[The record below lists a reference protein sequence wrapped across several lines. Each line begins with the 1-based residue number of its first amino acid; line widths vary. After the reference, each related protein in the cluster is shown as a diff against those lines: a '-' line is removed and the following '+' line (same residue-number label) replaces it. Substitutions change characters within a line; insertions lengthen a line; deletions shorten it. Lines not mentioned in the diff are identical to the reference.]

1 MTDRRSIEG
10 MWLRRAFYRWLLPAA
25 LVLPLWLLIGWIAFS
40 ASGWALLWVIVIA
53 IPSVLVGELVLTLL
67 ARARGTVRHSRMLSW
82 WDVGGFALWHLLTI
96 AVGFFSPSAF
106 WPLLT
111 AAVVVFFGLVWLML
125 WQLFREAKP
134 SSVLQRSTDGSVY
147 IPPPAARTPQQA
159 QEVIVVTEKRAPADS

>member
-1 MTDRRSIEG
+1 MTDRRSIEA
-10 MWLRRAFYRWLLPAA
+10 MWLRRAFYQWLLPAA

-53 IPSVLVGELVLTLL
+53 IPSVLVGQLLLTLL
-67 ARARGTVRHSRMLSW
+67 ARARGTVRHTRALSW

-96 AVGFFSPSAF
+96 AVGFFSPAAF

-111 AAVVVFFGLVWLML
+111 AAVVVFIGLVWLML

-134 SSVLQRSTDGSVY
+134 SAVLRRATDGAVY
-147 IPPPAARTPQQA
+147 IPPPATKTPQRP
-159 QEVIVVTEKRAPADS
+159 QEVIIVSEKRSPGDA